1 MGFFAPSS
9 PCLKIG
15 RKRANG
21 LSSPN
26 VAAPPWANV
35 PPSAAALGMLMM
47 VDPHHMVS
55 SFLDA
60 HSIFSST
67 PLLLLSSSST
77 AATAS
82 VETAASSAL
91 TQALQVIADVAT
103 APTQSSFF
111 PFLAGQ
117 TAATAAAAVADTASA
132 EHLKVL
138 MEEES
143 LNSLGHDFLIF
154 LAAAVVAEPLGK
166 ILNVTPVL
174 LYLLFG
180 AVAGP
185 YGLSVF
191 TSGTE
196 VNSEIGDYGIL
207 FLLFVEGLNLSP
219 ERLKAL
225 GSFFSLGATQLLL
238 SVGLI
243 FFGLFFGGPFL
254 LPFFQDVRVPIDPT
268 VVTDLF
274 RGPVVA
280 FSIAAAGA
288 LSSSAFV
295 LPILK
300 EKVRRDTF
308 CCHRRRRRGQ

>member
-1 MGFFAPSS
+1 MGFIPTS
-9 PCLKIG
+9 CLKIG
-15 RKRANG
+15 RIRIHEP
-21 LSSPN
+21 SS
-26 VAAPPWANV
+26 VALALI
-35 PPSAAALGMLMM
+35 PSFL
-47 VDPHHMVS
+47 DPHHTS
-55 SFLDA
+55 SFLDVTS
-60 HSIFSST
+60 SIFTST
-67 PLLLLSSSST
+67 QLLTSASAATISPAFAQALHLLSLSPSPAFPLLS
-77 AATAS
+77 
-82 VETAASSAL
+82 
-91 TQALQVIADVAT
+91 D
-103 APTQSSFF
+103 P
-111 PFLAGQ
+111 AG
-117 TAATAAAAVADTASA
+117 TTIVDSAAV

-138 MEEES
+138 LEEES
-143 LNSLGHDFLIF
+143 LNSLGHDILIF

-174 LYLLFG
+174 LYLFFG
-180 AVAGP
+180 AIAGP

-243 FFGLFFGGPFL
+243 FFGLFFGGPYL
-254 LPFFQDVRVPIDPT
+254 LPFFQDVRVPIDPM

-274 RGPVVA
+274 EGPVVA

-295 LPILK
+295 LPIIK
-300 EKVRRDTF
+300 EKVRA
-308 CCHRRRRRGQ
+308 